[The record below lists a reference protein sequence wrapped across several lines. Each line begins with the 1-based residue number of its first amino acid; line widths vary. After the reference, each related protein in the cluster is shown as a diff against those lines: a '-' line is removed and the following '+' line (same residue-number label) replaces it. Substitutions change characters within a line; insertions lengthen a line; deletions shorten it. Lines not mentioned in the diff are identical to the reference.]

1 MCIVI
6 LRISLQDL
14 THFKVS
20 RAAKVVLI
28 GLQNR
33 FEYVECPREGPKGR
47 VGRDPLASQ
56 SLDEEQ
62 LPILDIGFVAV
73 PKQRRSP
80 LECFNG
86 LL

>member
-1 MCIVI
+1 MCVVI

-14 THFKVS
+14 THFEVS

-33 FEYVECPREGPKGR
+33 FEYVESLREGLKGL

-56 SLDEEQ
+56 SLNEEQ
-62 LPILDIGFVAV
+62 LPILDIDLVIV
-73 PKQRRSP
+73 PEQLRRP